1 MSKQSNQK
9 YRKEL
14 EKKARTTNSIDSGD
28 SMNSAKK
35 EEVQYSSDNVKAPS
49 DCSNNI
55 NANHKF
61 K

>member
-14 EKKARTTNSIDSGD
+14 EKKTQPTNNIDSGD
-28 SMNSAKK
+28 SMNSANK
-35 EEVQYSSDNVKAPS
+35 EEVKYVSDNVKAPS

-55 NANHKF
+55 NANHKL